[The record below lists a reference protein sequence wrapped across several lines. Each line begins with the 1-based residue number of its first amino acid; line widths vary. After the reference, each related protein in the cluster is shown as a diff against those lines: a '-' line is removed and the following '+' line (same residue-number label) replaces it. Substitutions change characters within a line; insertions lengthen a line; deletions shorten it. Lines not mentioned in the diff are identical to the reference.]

1 MGSLMQS
8 MMNIPGY
15 QIIKPIGAGGMA
27 EVYLALQESLH
38 RHVAIKVIQAM
49 TPQDDTLFQRFL
61 KEGKIVAGLA
71 HPNIIKVFDTGV
83 HADHLFLAMEYLEGG
98 TLKDRL
104 NQGMS
109 LGHKLEITSILLNAL
124 GYAHQQGIIH
134 RDIKPQNIL
143 FYKQGIPV
151 LSDFGIAKAL
161 ACNTTNLTASA
172 VLVGSPRYMSPEQLR
187 GEPIDHRAD
196 LYSMGV
202 LFYELLL
209 EEAIY
214 SSVTD
219 PFALALR
226 HMSEPVPQLPAPIQ
240 AFQPVLDG
248 LMARDRN
255 ERFTDT
261 TSALAALDAA
271 SNDHGPISASD
282 STRII
287 VPHYSEDTS
296 TRKDPQ
302 PPRWSTGKKI
312 TLAVLASIMIAGL
325 TTGFIVMAP
334 QSNPPRTLDTEPPL
348 TPAHITL
355 DAPGRFESP
364 SDTSIPDETAQIIP
378 PIPEVIDHA
387 QLNPPLTPDAELPST
402 PEPERI
408 ILDVLSTPESPS
420 DTSVSDETA
429 QIIPP
434 IPEVIDFH
442 DQDDD
447 AATRLAEY
455 EQTIAV
461 YHAQAM
467 EELENENFIGSIAL
481 LDAVLVNWPEA
492 EKLSVLRTQALQLQE
507 EHRQQAQAA
516 LEIAEIE
523 SEETAS
529 TPPSES
535 TELRQE
541 ISQRLQQ
548 AEQHLAANRLTVPA
562 RNNAFEEY
570 RAVLNL
576 EPDNPTALQGL
587 DAIAERYVALVRREL
602 NRNRYQQA
610 QQFVDRGLMVS
621 PGHSAL
627 RQLQQQIT
635 DSQPQP
641 SPAHVES
648 PQYPV
653 DPCEIDR
660 GSRACWCSTF
670 GLRCD

>member
-378 PIPEVIDHA
+378 PIPEVID
-387 QLNPPLTPDAELPST
+387 
-402 PEPERI
+402 
-408 ILDVLSTPESPS
+408 
-420 DTSVSDETA
+420 
-429 QIIPP
+429 
-434 IPEVIDFH
+434 FH

-507 EHRQQAQAA
+507 EYRQQAQEA

-641 SPAHVES
+641 SPAHAES